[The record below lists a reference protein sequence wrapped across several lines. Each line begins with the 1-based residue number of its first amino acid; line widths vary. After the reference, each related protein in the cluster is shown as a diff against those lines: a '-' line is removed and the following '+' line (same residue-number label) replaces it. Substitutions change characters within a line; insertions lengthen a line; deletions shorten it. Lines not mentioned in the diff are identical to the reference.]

1 MYIGIIVATT
11 PELSLFHIIYNS
23 YCFEICNYRNTGNYP
38 IVKSAI
44 LLLVF
49 VVSVEALTSQ
59 LGITERL
66 VFSFTSFILSC
77 LQAPHLPAGFFK
89 RDSWFSSLS
98 FIIRCTFLLIS
109 LCISHCTLK
118 TVQFTH
124 KSNVPYTT
132 FDYCSSLCP
141 ERSICRSSDFGLL
154 FSYLCTEIRGSW
166 VL

>member
-11 PELSLFHIIYNS
+11 PELSLFHTICNS
-23 YCFEICNYRNTGNYP
+23 YCFEICNYKNTGNYP

-49 VVSVEALTSQ
+49 VVSVETLTSQ

-89 RDSWFSSLS
+89 RDAWFSSLS
-98 FIIRCTFLLIS
+98 FIIRCTFLLIFSMYFVLYTQDSSVYSQKQCSIHHFRLLQQS
-109 LCISHCTLK
+109 LSW
-118 TVQFTH
+118 
-124 KSNVPYTT
+124 
-132 FDYCSSLCP
+132 
-141 ERSICRSSDFGLL
+141 
-154 FSYLCTEIRGSW
+154 TEYMSF
-166 VL
+166 